1 MPPVTSVPTVTPV
14 GEPGVAVSEWSVA
27 DDKVCVSGDQPLK
40 RLSGVHVLS
49 AKLVFL
55 HGVGDGDPRGQ
66 WLTDLNRGLENAG
79 YRGLARTET
88 IAPRYSDLLHTD
100 GIQAPVPARTYKPSN
115 EEQRRRDY
123 EFRQARAARLIGTDP
138 DLGRFGFNDLP
149 TPVVDPG
156 QKAAVAAGVKQ
167 LHQVRR
173 YIENEGLRGAILRR
187 VIEHLPASG
196 EIVLVG
202 HSLGSVV
209 AIDLLDH
216 LPLGVTVKRFVTIG
230 SPAGSSF
237 VHENSDRLLKRFPYG
252 IVEDWSNLYG
262 RADIVTAG
270 RGLGSTFPAAADH
283 PIAVGARHAAKAYFE
298 HPSVAILIGEALQ
311 GSLGSEIAVRS
322 TSLEFVGSVP
332 EQTALFA
339 LAFAHHVRRQIKD
352 KAVAGRY
359 ELALRT
365 VQLEMAE
372 SLKLLMANEGRPL
385 SGAVRALSNGEPP
398 TLHRAW
404 TVDEVVE
411 SLVLCALSNLVQP
424 FDVATGEAPMLAL
437 RDMATELRIH
447 PESGE
452 RVRTAISEVKACLGS
467 STGIPWSRVLVGVA
481 GVALLAAGPLGVALA
496 APATAYGAAAVTG
509 ALAAFGPGGMIGGL
523 AMLSGLT
530 SAGAAVAAGAA
541 TVTAAN
547 ASVDELAADVVIRVS
562 SARARQL
569 LDVTQDTA
577 AWYYLVD
584 AETDVATQLNRLTP
598 LSDPKSPR
606 IADLERKRG
615 ILRRLLT
622 FMLEHGMQ
630 PAELLQP
637 VPEPVEGEVVG

>member
-1 MPPVTSVPTVTPV
+1 
-14 GEPGVAVSEWSVA
+14 
-27 DDKVCVSGDQPLK
+27 
-40 RLSGVHVLS
+40 VHVLS

-66 WLTDLNRGLENAG
+66 WLTDLNHVLESAG
-79 YRGLARTET
+79 YKGLAFRDT
-88 IAPRYSDLLHTD
+88 IAPRYSDLLSTD
-100 GIQAPVPARTYKPSN
+100 GVHATVPSRTYKPSN
-115 EEQRRRDY
+115 EDERRRDY

-138 DLGRFGFNDLP
+138 DIGPFGFDGLP
-149 TPVVDPG
+149 TVVVDPG
-156 QKAAVAAGVKQ
+156 QAAAVAAGIKQ

-187 VIEHLPASG
+187 VLEHLPASG

-202 HSLGSVV
+202 HSLGSVI

-216 LPLGVTVKRFVTIG
+216 LPVSLTVKRFITIG

-237 VHENSDRLLKRFPYG
+237 IHENSERLLKRFPYG

-298 HPSVAILIGEALQ
+298 HPSVAILVGEALQ
-311 GSLGSEIAVRS
+311 GSLGSDIAVRS
-322 TSLEFVGSVP
+322 SSVEFIGSVP

-339 LAFAHHVRRQIKD
+339 LAFAHHVRRKIKD

-372 SLKLLMANEGRPL
+372 SLRLLLANQGRPL
-385 SGAVRALSNGEPP
+385 SGAVRALPNGEPP

-404 TVDEVVE
+404 SVDEVVE

-424 FDVATGEAPMLAL
+424 YDVATGEAPMYAL
-437 RDMATELRIH
+437 RDMATELRIQ
-447 PESGE
+447 PESGDRIRE
-452 RVRTAISEVKACLGS
+452 AISEVKACLGNS
-467 STGIPWSRVLVGVA
+467 AGIPWSRVLIGVG

-523 AMLSGLT
+523 AMLSGMT

-547 ASVDELAADVVIRVS
+547 ASVDELAADLVIRVS

-569 LDVTQDTA
+569 LDVTQDA
-577 AWYYLVD
+577 GAWYYLVN
-584 AETDVATQLNRLTP
+584 AETDVAAEHNRLAP

-606 IADLERKRG
+606 IADLERKRT
-615 ILRRLLT
+615 ILRRLLA
-622 FMLEHGMQ
+622 FMFDHGMQ
-630 PAELLQP
+630 PRELLAAEPQFADAG
-637 VPEPVEGEVVG
+637 VPG

>member
-1 MPPVTSVPTVTPV
+1 M
-14 GEPGVAVSEWSVA
+14 
-27 DDKVCVSGDQPLK
+27 
-40 RLSGVHVLS
+40 S

-66 WLTDLNRGLENAG
+66 WLTDLNLGLESAG
-79 YRGLARTET
+79 YRGLARAET
-88 IAPRYSDLLHTD
+88 IAPRYSDLLSTD
-100 GIQAPVPARTYKPSN
+100 GVHASVPARTYKSSN
-115 EEQRRRDY
+115 EDERRRKY
-123 EFRQARAARLIGTDP
+123 EFQQAHAARLIGTDP
-138 DLGRFGFNDLP
+138 DIGRFGFDGLP
-149 TPVVDPG
+149 AVVLGPG
-156 QKAAVAAGVKQ
+156 QEAVIAAGILQ

-187 VIEHLPASG
+187 VLEHLPASG

-209 AIDLLDH
+209 AVDLLDH
-216 LPLGVTVKRFVTIG
+216 LPGGVTVKRFITIG

-237 VHENSDRLLKRFPYG
+237 IHENCERLLKKFPYG
-252 IVEDWSNLYG
+252 IVGDWSNLYG

-283 PIAVGARHAAKAYFE
+283 PIAVGPRHAAKAYFE

-311 GSLGSEIAVRS
+311 GSLGTDLAVRS
-322 TSLEFVGSVP
+322 VALEVIGSVP

-339 LAFAHHVRRQIKD
+339 LAFAHHVRRRIKD
-352 KAVAGRY
+352 KAVAARY

-372 SLKLLMANEGRPL
+372 SLRLLLANEGRPL

-398 TLHRAW
+398 TLIRAW
-404 TVDEVVE
+404 SIDEVVE
-411 SLVLCALSNLVQP
+411 VLVLCALSNLVQP
-424 FDVATGEAPMLAL
+424 YDVSTGDAPMDAL
-437 RDMATELRIH
+437 RDMATELHIQ
-447 PESGE
+447 PESGD
-452 RVRTAISEVKACLGS
+452 RIRQAIAEVKGCLGG
-467 STGIPWSRVLVGVA
+467 STGIPWSRILIGVG

-530 SAGAAVAAGAA
+530 SAGAAVTAGAVTVSAA
-541 TVTAAN
+541 T

-569 LDVTQDTA
+569 LDVTPDA
-577 AWYYLVD
+577 GAWYYLAG
-584 AETDVATQLNRLTP
+584 AETDVAAELNRLTP

-606 IADLERKRG
+606 IADLERKRV

-622 FMLEHGMQ
+622 FMFDHGLQ
-630 PAELLQP
+630 PSELLAAEQEPAEAG
-637 VPEPVEGEVVG
+637 VPG